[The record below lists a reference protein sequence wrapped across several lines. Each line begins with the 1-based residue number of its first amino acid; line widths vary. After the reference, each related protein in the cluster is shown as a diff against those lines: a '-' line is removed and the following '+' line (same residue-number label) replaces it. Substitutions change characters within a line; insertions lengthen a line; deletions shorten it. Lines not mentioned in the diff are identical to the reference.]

1 MQHEEGPDF
10 PADAKPAQT
19 VLEGHGGSQS
29 WLWTIH
35 TAFLEFLLFPKPC
48 QAFPGKALMG
58 TPQLYDGR
66 HCQFSR
72 VHS

>member
-35 TAFLEFLLFPKPC
+35 TDFLEFLSFPM
-48 QAFPGKALMG
+48 PGIPWEGTDGHTTAL
-58 TPQLYDGR
+58 
-66 HCQFSR
+66 
-72 VHS
+72 